1 MKKVIEV
8 TITLT
13 SDDEFAL
20 EFYEPES
27 GDHCRVEGD
36 SSADGSLTERIGS
49 ELISWVSIMRDE
61 AKAD

>member
-8 TITLT
+8 TITLA
-13 SDDEFAL
+13 SDDEFTL

-27 GDHCRVEGD
+27 GDHCRIEGD

-49 ELISWVSIMRDE
+49 ELLSWVDLMRGE
-61 AKAD
+61 AKED